1 MPFAFHYAA
10 RSDVG
15 MVRSNNE
22 DSGYAGPHL
31 LAMADGMGGHAGGDV
46 ASSTVIGA
54 LVRLD
59 GEALGGRDVS
69 HALLERIHR
78 ANAEIGDQ
86 VHADPSLDGMGTT
99 LIAMLRAGD
108 KIVLAHIGDSRAFMV
123 RDGVVTQITKD
134 HSFVQNLVDEG
145 RITADEA
152 QTHPQR
158 SLVTRVLTGADDD
171 EPDLVVRQ
179 GRIGDRYVI
188 SSDGLTDYVARDTI
202 DEVLTTTADPGET
215 ADRLVALA
223 LRAGAPDNV
232 TVVVGDLVDIASRPP
247 TQPQVVGAAAAR
259 ADRHPADPDHP
270 GRQGRGAHRAGH
282 RRAPTPTTASPWPR
296 RGRARGAAPCCAWPP
311 SLVVLVVVVAGS
323 SYAVYAWSQRQYY
336 LAEQDGVVAVFR
348 GVEQNLGP
356 ISLSS
361 PEYATTIAIDDLPTS
376 YQDSL
381 QAGHRG
387 RRPRR
392 GRRAGRRAAAAGARP
407 AGGPSSTARCAAPC
421 RRPGPSDPHPSPT
434 AEPTSA
440 RHAGAPRASR
450 RPCAHRPPGPALA
463 TELTGDLMS
472 IVSSFTPR
480 KGRNVELALV
490 VGAVAI
496 VLLAYLNVELAAT
509 GTIPPGTLTLVGGY
523 LALAIGFHLVLRWR
537 ASYADPL
544 MLPIITLLNGL
555 GLVMIHR
562 IDIAHGKSIADGVA
576 LRQLMWTAVAMVVAA
591 IVLLVLRD
599 HRVLRRYTYLAG
611 AIGFGLLLL
620 PLFPVIGTS
629 IYGSRIWIQLG
640 PFSFQPG
647 EIAKIALAIFFAGY
661 LVQTRDAL
669 SVAGRKVLG
678 LTLPAGPRPRPDPRR
693 LAGQPGRAR
702 LRARPRLLAAVLRA
716 VRRDALRRHRAG
728 VVDRH
733 RPDPV
738 LRRCLPRLPRLR
750 PRADPGAALARH
762 LQPRGAAGVEPE
774 QHPGL
779 YVPED
784 QVGQVGTGTE
794 QGEADDD
801 PRHPLGGDVEHRD
814 EQPRRTA
821 ARSRGRARRPAR
833 PGSPARRR
841 GWGPGRGRAA
851 G

>member
-78 ANAEIGDQ
+78 ANLEIGDQ

-145 RITADEA
+145 RITPDEA

-202 DEVLTTTADPGET
+202 HEVLTTTGDPGET

-259 ADRHPADPDHP
+259 RSGTRPI
-270 GRQGRGAHRAGH
+270 
-282 RRAPTPTTASPWPR
+282 PTTPAAKAAALTAEATAGPDTDDGVTLAEEGPR
-296 RGRARGAAPCCAWPP
+296 SGRATVLRLAAL
-311 SLVVLVVVVAGS
+311 LVVLVVVVAGS
-323 SYAVYAWSQRQYY
+323 SYAVYAWSQRQYF

-361 PEYATTIAIDDLPTS
+361 PEYATTIPIDDLPAS
-376 YQDSL
+376 YQDAL
-381 QAGHRG
+381 VQGIEVDD
-387 RRPRR
+387 
-392 GRRAGRRAAAAGARP
+392 RAAADARVDELRLQAQACRWAQLNGEVCRTVPSTWTAPSPTPTPTPTPTSSAGAV
-407 AGGPSSTARCAAPC
+407 PSGS
-421 RRPGPSDPHPSPT
+421 PSPT
-434 AEPTSA
+434 ASPTS
-440 RHAGAPRASR
+440 S
-450 RPCAHRPPGPALA
+450 
-463 TELTGDLMS
+463 
-472 IVSSFTPR
+472 
-480 KGRNVELALV
+480 
-490 VGAVAI
+490 
-496 VLLAYLNVELAAT
+496 
-509 GTIPPGTLTLVGGY
+509 
-523 LALAIGFHLVLRWR
+523 
-537 ASYADPL
+537 
-544 MLPIITLLNGL
+544 
-555 GLVMIHR
+555 
-562 IDIAHGKSIADGVA
+562 
-576 LRQLMWTAVAMVVAA
+576 
-591 IVLLVLRD
+591 
-599 HRVLRRYTYLAG
+599 
-611 AIGFGLLLL
+611 
-620 PLFPVIGTS
+620 PVTS
-629 IYGSRIWIQLG
+629 
-640 PFSFQPG
+640 
-647 EIAKIALAIFFAGY
+647 
-661 LVQTRDAL
+661 
-669 SVAGRKVLG
+669 
-678 LTLPAGPRPRPDPRR
+678 
-693 LAGQPGRAR
+693 
-702 LRARPRLLAAVLRA
+702 
-716 VRRDALRRHRAG
+716 
-728 VVDRH
+728 
-733 RPDPV
+733 
-738 LRRCLPRLPRLR
+738 
-750 PRADPGAALARH
+750 
-762 LQPRGAAGVEPE
+762 
-774 QHPGL
+774 
-779 YVPED
+779 
-784 QVGQVGTGTE
+784 
-794 QGEADDD
+794 
-801 PRHPLGGDVEHRD
+801 
-814 EQPRRTA
+814 
-821 ARSRGRARRPAR
+821 
-833 PGSPARRR
+833 
-841 GWGPGRGRAA
+841 
-851 G
+851 

>member
-69 HALLERIHR
+69 HALLDRIHR
-78 ANAEIGDQ
+78 ANTEIGDQ

-145 RITADEA
+145 RITSDEA

-202 DEVLTTTADPGET
+202 DEVLTTAGDPGET

-259 ADRHPADPDHP
+259 STGTRPI
-270 GRQGRGAHRAGH
+270 
-282 RRAPTPTTASPWPR
+282 PTTPAAKAAALTAQATGGTDTDDGVTLAEEGPRSR
-296 RGRARGAAPCCAWPP
+296 RGTLLRLAAL
-311 SLVVLVVVVAGS
+311 LVVLVVVVAGG

-336 LAEQDGVVAVFR
+336 LAAQDGVVAVFR

-356 ISLSS
+356 VSLSN

-381 QAGHRG
+381 RQGIEVDD
-387 RRPRR
+387 
-392 GRRAGRRAAAAGARP
+392 RAAADARVDELRLQAQACRWAQLNDEVCRTVPSTWTEPTPTPSPSTSPTTSASPGVTAGATPSIAPTVATTVPP
-407 AGGPSSTARCAAPC
+407 APAP
-421 RRPGPSDPHPSPT
+421 
-434 AEPTSA
+434 
-440 RHAGAPRASR
+440 
-450 RPCAHRPPGPALA
+450 
-463 TELTGDLMS
+463 
-472 IVSSFTPR
+472 
-480 KGRNVELALV
+480 
-490 VGAVAI
+490 
-496 VLLAYLNVELAAT
+496 AAT
-509 GTIPPGTLTLVGGY
+509 
-523 LALAIGFHLVLRWR
+523 
-537 ASYADPL
+537 S
-544 MLPIITLLNGL
+544 
-555 GLVMIHR
+555 
-562 IDIAHGKSIADGVA
+562 S
-576 LRQLMWTAVAMVVAA
+576 
-591 IVLLVLRD
+591 
-599 HRVLRRYTYLAG
+599 
-611 AIGFGLLLL
+611 
-620 PLFPVIGTS
+620 PVTS
-629 IYGSRIWIQLG
+629 
-640 PFSFQPG
+640 
-647 EIAKIALAIFFAGY
+647 
-661 LVQTRDAL
+661 
-669 SVAGRKVLG
+669 
-678 LTLPAGPRPRPDPRR
+678 
-693 LAGQPGRAR
+693 
-702 LRARPRLLAAVLRA
+702 
-716 VRRDALRRHRAG
+716 
-728 VVDRH
+728 
-733 RPDPV
+733 
-738 LRRCLPRLPRLR
+738 
-750 PRADPGAALARH
+750 
-762 LQPRGAAGVEPE
+762 
-774 QHPGL
+774 
-779 YVPED
+779 
-784 QVGQVGTGTE
+784 
-794 QGEADDD
+794 
-801 PRHPLGGDVEHRD
+801 
-814 EQPRRTA
+814 
-821 ARSRGRARRPAR
+821 
-833 PGSPARRR
+833 
-841 GWGPGRGRAA
+841 
-851 G
+851 